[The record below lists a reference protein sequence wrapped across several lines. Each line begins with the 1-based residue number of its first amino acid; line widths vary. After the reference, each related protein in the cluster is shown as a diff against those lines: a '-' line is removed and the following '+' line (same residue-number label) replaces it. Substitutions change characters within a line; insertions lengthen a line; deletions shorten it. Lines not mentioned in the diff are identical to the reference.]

1 MRNKDKKTTILCYRT
16 MSDFINQ
23 FQNADGGLLL
33 LCYEDD
39 GTAPKNI
46 EAATLTG
53 KLVLK
58 DKGRVYTYNDAHF
71 VKNENSA
78 LLQLTPEE
86 TAALEPGVYALQ
98 LEYTDTKKSISISD
112 YRIKIIKTY

>member
-1 MRNKDKKTTILCYRT
+1 MN
-16 MSDFINQ
+16 DFINQ

-39 GTAPKNI
+39 GTTPKNI
-46 EAATLTG
+46 EGATLTA

-58 DKGRVYTYNDAHF
+58 DKGKVHTYDDAHF

-86 TAALEPGVYALQ
+86 TAALEPGSYALQ